1 MHVLRVE
8 PSLWKEGIMVS
19 ELFVEA
25 LQVDGQG
32 VLAGDIVHAQEVID
46 ALVRLELR
54 KEVRRD
60 AMVLPANIPVQIFI
74 SIGQKL
80 LQLVESVWVV
90 LKRELRRLCRLLRH
104 MGFFIV
110 ANCLIILRLSCLR
123 RESLNPTI
131 RGG

>member
-1 MHVLRVE
+1 
-8 PSLWKEGIMVS
+8 MVA

-32 VLAGDIVHAQEVID
+32 VLAGNIVHAQEVID

-74 SIGQKL
+74 SIG
-80 LQLVESVWVV
+80 
-90 LKRELRRLCRLLRH
+90 
-104 MGFFIV
+104 
-110 ANCLIILRLSCLR
+110 
-123 RESLNPTI
+123 
-131 RGG
+131 